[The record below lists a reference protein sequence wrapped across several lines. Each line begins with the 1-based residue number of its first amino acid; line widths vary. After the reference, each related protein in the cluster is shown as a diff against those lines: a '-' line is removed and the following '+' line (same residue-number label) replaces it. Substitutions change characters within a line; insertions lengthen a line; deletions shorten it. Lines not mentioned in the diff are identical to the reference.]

1 MRLRRAAAARWLFL
15 YVHTACVTCRMY
27 SRRQNDRK
35 TIFFLRSVGNISF
48 EFIPVLKK
56 QITGVPAC

>member
-35 TIFFLRSVGNISF
+35 TIYFFSSLRRKYFFRVYSRVS
-48 EFIPVLKK
+48 
-56 QITGVPAC
+56 